1 MLGMRS
7 VASVRSLCLNPQFIS
22 CADTV
27 STTVASLL
35 QTKEITDSLT
45 KAKVALHVLKTMKTM
60 NTKLPSI
67 KSCLIFKTLTTPRN
81 FTKD

>member
-45 KAKVALHVLKTMKTM
+45 KAKVALHVLKTMK

-67 KSCLIFKTLTTPRN
+67 KSCLIFKTLTN